1 MTIKTHRLL
10 ITELDPSMAES
21 LHMLSLDE
29 DTRRYLPDE
38 VFETVDEAL
47 ETIGYLL
54 ACRESGLGPQVL
66 AVTLGSELVGYVQAS
81 PIPEGWEIGYH
92 IGGAFTGRGYAT
104 EAVRA
109 FLQVM
114 LPALGIDRIYGV
126 CLAENRASLRVLEK
140 CGFET
145 ISEGLGVYQGKE
157 RPIRSCIYRI

>member
-1 MTIKTHRLL
+1 M
-10 ITELDPSMAES
+10 
-21 LHMLSLDE
+21 
-29 DTRRYLPDE
+29 
-38 VFETVDEAL
+38 
-47 ETIGYLL
+47 
-54 ACRESGLGPQVL
+54 L

-104 EAVRA
+104 EAVGA
-109 FLQVM
+109 FLPVV
-114 LPALGIDRIYGV
+114 LPELGIDRIYGV